1 MIRLLLDQNLPPKL
15 SNWFVARGIDA
26 VHVRNVGLRDAT
38 DHQIWQ
44 RSLVEKRIILTKD
57 SDFALMSRSN
67 PNKLVRVIWCRV
79 GNIHNHGFLKW
90 LDERWPKAEA
100 LLADG
105 HIVIELR

>member
-1 MIRLLLDQNLPPKL
+1 VIHLLLDQNLSPKL
-15 SNWFVARGIDA
+15 TDWFAERGVDA

-44 RSLVEKRIILTKD
+44 RSLAEQRII
-57 SDFALMSRSN
+57 FALMSRSN
-67 PNKLVRVIWCRV
+67 PNKLVRVVWCRI
-79 GNIHNHGFLKW
+79 GNIRNRDFLLW
-90 LDERWPKAEA
+90 LEDRWPKAEA